1 MKVMGNTLVE
11 KQKSF
16 PGRLGTVLCMWFL
29 TGMPLSIL
37 LSGIYSFMG
46 VPLPSLFFFLSSL
59 VYLTGGLL
67 GGMWSRESLRRKSLL
82 STDGMIILFVLLLSA
97 GFLLVGSV
105 FIVIGFQHL
114 FMST

>member
-1 MKVMGNTLVE
+1 MSNTTGE

-46 VPLPSLFFFLSSL
+46 VPLPSLFFFLSSM

-67 GGMWSRESLRRKSLL
+67 GGMWSRESLRRKILFSA
-82 STDGMIILFVLLLSA
+82 DGLIVLFVLLLSVS
-97 GFLLVGSV
+97 FLLIGVV
-105 FIVIGFQHL
+105 FIVIGFR
-114 FMST
+114 

>member
-37 LSGIYSFMG
+37 LSGIYSFMR
-46 VPLPSLFFFLSSL
+46 VPRPTLYFFLSSL
-59 VYLTGGLL
+59 VYLTVGLQ
-67 GGMWSRESLRRKSLL
+67 G
-82 STDGMIILFVLLLSA
+82 
-97 GFLLVGSV
+97 
-105 FIVIGFQHL
+105 
-114 FMST
+114 